1 MLAKK
6 NPELKEAVSCVKKMS
21 LLEELRY
28 IRFHNNLAKVDKR
41 MMLKAAH
48 DDGHKEGLAKG
59 KEEGLVKGLAK
70 SSEGEKIEIARKMKN
85 KGHPVDEIADITSLS
100 NEVIEKL

>member
-48 DDGHKEGLAKG
+48 EDGHKEGL
-59 KEEGLVKGLAK
+59 EEGLMKGKA
-70 SSEGEKIEIARKMKN
+70 EIARKMKSI
-85 KGHPVDEIADITSLS
+85 GRPVEEIAEITGLS
-100 NEVIEKL
+100 VEEIEKF